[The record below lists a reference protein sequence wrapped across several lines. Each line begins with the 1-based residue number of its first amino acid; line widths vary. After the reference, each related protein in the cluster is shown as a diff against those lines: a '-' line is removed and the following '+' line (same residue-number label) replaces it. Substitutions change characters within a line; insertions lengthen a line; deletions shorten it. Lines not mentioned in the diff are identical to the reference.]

1 MKKNEIL
8 NDALK
13 ELKAAGYK
21 LPTKKDVALMIETRR
36 KAYGGTIAAWEV
48 MKDTRLYKN
57 DGGAFCHLQTILG
70 ELDPITYE
78 VINYDDGSAET
89 FNTLEDA
96 WQTMKLYEEF
106 KTAADLNMI
115 HGGGVELLL
124 KLKKGRY

>member
-1 MKKNEIL
+1 MKDKTIL
-8 NDALK
+8 NNALK

-57 DGGAFCHLQTILG
+57 NGGAFCHLQEILSG
-70 ELDPITYE
+70 IDPITYE
-78 VINYDDGSAET
+78 VINDDGSAET

-124 KLKKGRY
+124 QIKKGRY